1 MAIAG
6 ISIQTTAEAY
16 GTVRERL
23 CASKDVADT
32 QETGVPGMLAA
43 VMETDA
49 AYIEDA
55 LGALSGWDGVLNVG
69 LVSISYEDELENKG
83 YISCPEHKPRKC
95 GPACFGETP
104 NPLD

>member
-1 MAIAG
+1 MNALIPD
-6 ISIQTTAEAY
+6 IETLKKVVKINSSLPYESIE
-16 GTVRERL
+16 
-23 CASKDVADT
+23 
-32 QETGVPGMLAA
+32 P
-43 VMETDA
+43 
-49 AYIEDA
+49 YIEDA